1 MMKQFPWTAAA
12 TKALILFFRDHENLY
27 NPEHKLYKNRMLRD
41 KHLSTISA
49 IIGCSPEEA
58 KARFRNLRTYFFREN
73 HKVTASK
80 SSEAGSSCGEPYCSQ
95 WEFFEDLTFLRSCH
109 HPRSHAAVA
118 GPGGTAQGSDETDL
132 IMANDEACSNDDDAE
147 AVAVENGDGGGEL
160 RIQPEDGAGEGSDA
174 AEVLAV
180 LSQEP
185 PLKKWRRQF
194 EVAENFRREEPQ
206 QSAPP
211 SRQDPTSDGPKDEN
225 YYFAMMIAQELR
237 LLEPMRRDM
246 LKLRLF
252 EAVLQAKH
260 NVMFERPASSAL
272 NTHG

>member
-27 NPEHKLYKNRMLRD
+27 NPEHKMYKNRMLRD
-41 KHLSTISA
+41 KHLGTISA
-49 IIGCSPEEA
+49 IIGCTPEEA

-73 HKVTASK
+73 QKVNASK
-80 SSEAGSSCGEPYCSQ
+80 PSGAGAACGETYCSQ

-109 HPRSHAAVA
+109 HPRSHAAT
-118 GPGGTAQGSDETDL
+118 GPTSVPQGIDETYP
-132 IMANDEACSNDDDAE
+132 IMVTDDASNDADAVAEAGDASGEPEISPEDDAY
-147 AVAVENGDGGGEL
+147 DGE
-160 RIQPEDGAGEGSDA
+160 SSNA

-194 EVAENFRREEPQ
+194 EVAEHVRREEREPP
-206 QSAPP
+206 QSAPC
-211 SRQDPTSDGPKDEN
+211 RQDSTNDGPKDEN

-237 LLEPMRRDM
+237 HLEPIRRDM
-246 LKLRLF
+246 LKLRLL
-252 EAVLQAKH
+252 ETVLQAKH
-260 NVMFERPASSAL
+260 NVMFERSASSGL
-272 NTHG
+272 NPHG